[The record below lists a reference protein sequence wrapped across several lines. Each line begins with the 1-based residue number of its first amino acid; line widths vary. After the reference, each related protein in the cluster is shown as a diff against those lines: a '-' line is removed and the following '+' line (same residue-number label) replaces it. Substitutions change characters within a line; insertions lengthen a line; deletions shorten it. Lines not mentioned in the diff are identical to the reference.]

1 MNVFEKITRSW
12 WVLLSFIL
20 FINGTGFLYI
30 GSKHNNRNWI
40 MEGIAYEIPWI
51 LYFAYFAMFGNP
63 NLNFFIPS
71 SLILLWAMILLFVS
85 IVRSVW
91 VAVKLADVYD
101 NMEKY
106 TIQSTVLD
114 NHKNGENKD
123 NPLTNLGCCL
133 CIIVIFI
140 VFLIV
145 VL

>member
-1 MNVFEKITRSW
+1 MNIFEKIRRSW
-12 WVLLSFIL
+12 WVILSFII

-40 MEGIAYEIPWI
+40 IEGIAYEIPWL
-51 LYFAYFAMFGNP
+51 LYFVYFGIFGQP
-63 NLNFFIPS
+63 TLNFLIPS
-71 SLILLWAMILLFVS
+71 SIILLLAIMLLFVS
-85 IVRSVW
+85 VVRSVW

-106 TIQSTVLD
+106 TVQSTVLD
-114 NHKNGENKD
+114 TRKKKEENENFKA
-123 NPLTNLGCCL
+123 TLGCCL

-140 VFLIV
+140 MFVIV